1 MHDDEGHTEA
11 GVCLLL
17 IVPSIKMLTCQL
29 FILCMGK
36 NGRGQI
42 SQVKR
47 GVQCFLLLF
56 QDVALEKKVSR
67 SIPNI

>member
-47 GVQCFLLLF
+47 GV
-56 QDVALEKKVSR
+56 
-67 SIPNI
+67 